1 VREGRGDW
9 GRKAGRVE
17 ELYSGGAG
25 WLDPRCESLQ
35 QCGFNPK
42 TVSYQG
48 SQAKTRTKHS
58 TARTRSVGHR
68 RAAKETELVEPPEGQ
83 SSRCPSIPRAIST
96 LTPHAFTS
104 SYCQPSRTPCRA
116 PHPGPSH
123 MYKTASI
130 IPPRPRPTRR
140 VWPSCVSRP
149 LVQAFLPPATPPCPP
164 IGRLAQL
171 SLCLRYSV
179 DRSRVLSL
187 SSGDSTE
194 KCNLPFC
201 MRFASAQAR
210 GRC

>member
-1 VREGRGDW
+1 LRSYIAAVP
-9 GRKAGRVE
+9 AG
-17 ELYSGGAG
+17 LTQGASHCNNAV
-25 WLDPRCESLQ
+25 LIPKQSATKVPRPRPER
-35 QCGFNPK
+35 N
-42 TVSYQG
+42 
-48 SQAKTRTKHS
+48 TRQP
-58 TARTRSVGHR
+58 ARARYVPVGHR